1 LPDQVGLLGG
11 DNAIMM
17 GSAKVG
23 LGFLIFGLVTG
34 SAGVA
39 TAQNVAPCPNQ
50 DACARLTVGQA
61 DAAAGEAATIPIT
74 FRQANDDGKA
84 GGPDETAA
92 IAFTM
97 TIPGLRLA
105 DCTLDAEGL
114 PGAVKPDPAIS
125 NFKVV
130 VENASCGNGRT
141 HCLCPGGGGITPDEF
156 VNIVIYGPNPLPTPG
171 PEPVEIPTLP
181 AGPQDLLTIDL
192 QATTGG
198 TIPLHVLN
206 EVDDS
211 QRPQFHAFLSI
222 GDDEAV
228 DQTCVPVPSSPPC
241 SAPGSVSQVVVTD
254 GEIRAAGPAC
264 VGDCGGEG
272 DVTVDE
278 IITMVNIALGNVDIS
293 ECLAG
298 DASGDGQITVDEII
312 TAVNNALDGCP
323 Q

>member
-1 LPDQVGLLGG
+1 
-11 DNAIMM
+11 MM
-17 GSAKVG
+17 WPTKVA
-23 LGFLIFGLVTG
+23 LGFLL
-34 SAGVA
+34 AGIVA
-39 TAQNVAPCPNQ
+39 TTADVASAQNVAPCPNA
-50 DACARLTVGQA
+50 DDCALLTVGEA
-61 DAAAGEAATIPIT
+61 DAAAGAAATIPIT
-74 FRQANDDGKA
+74 FRQAPDDGQP

-105 DCTLDAEGL
+105 DCTLNADDL
-114 PGAVKPDPAIS
+114 PAAVQPDPAIS

-130 VENASCGNGRT
+130 VENASCANGRT
-141 HCLCPGGGGITPDEF
+141 HCLCPSGGGITPDEF
-156 VNIVIYGPNPLPTPG
+156 VNVVIYGPNPLPTPG
-171 PEPVEIPTLP
+171 PNPVEIPTLP
-181 AGPQDLLTIDL
+181 TGPQALLTIDL

-206 EVDDS
+206 EVDDT

-228 DQTCVPVPSSPPC
+228 DQTCVPTPGSPPC

-254 GEIRAAGPAC
+254 GEVRAAGPAC
-264 VGDCGGEG
+264 VGDCGGDG
-272 DVTVDE
+272 SVTVDE
-278 IITMVNIALGNVDIS
+278 IITMVNIALGES
-293 ECLAG
+293 ELVQCPAG

-323 Q
+323 A